1 MANKIKQHRERK
13 NITQEELAKMVGVNR
28 TAVTLWE
35 LGINDP
41 RADKLVKLSDALN
54 CTIDDLLCN

>member
-1 MANKIKQHRERK
+1 MANKIKQYRERK

-28 TAVTLWE
+28 TAVALWE

-41 RADKLVKLSDALN
+41 RADKLVKLSDTLN
-54 CTIDDLLCN
+54 CTIDDLLRN